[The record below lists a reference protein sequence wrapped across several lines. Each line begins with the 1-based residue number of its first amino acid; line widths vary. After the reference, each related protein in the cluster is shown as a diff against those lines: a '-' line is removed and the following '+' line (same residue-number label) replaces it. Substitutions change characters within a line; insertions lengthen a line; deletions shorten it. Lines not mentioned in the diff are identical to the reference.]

1 MTMCVCAFKFCFAE
15 RSAVF
20 PIVFGKIERTI
31 LEFDMQP
38 CRMPTWKGKCSC
50 ESATSSMSPQLWY
63 RVRITFFRIQLKWS
77 GLPSAMASQNV
88 FGFVSVIETL
98 GRAQTCSSM
107 PWWFRNPCCSAGCA
121 ASNQSIANVHIN
133 YYIMKVWTNI
143 GLEIGN
149 INCTI
154 FVCKQAKK
162 TFPRRRNCCVRIFS
176 NNLKKRIGN
185 SSGAGLT
192 I

>member
-15 RSAVF
+15 RFAVF
-20 PIVFGKIERTI
+20 SHCFRKDRTNHSGI
-31 LEFDMQP
+31 WYAALP
-38 CRMPTWKGKCSC
+38 YANLKRKCGC
-50 ESATSSMSPQLWY
+50 ETATSSMSPQLWY
-63 RVRITFFRIQLKWS
+63 RVRITLFRIQLKWS

-133 YYIMKVWTNI
+133 YYIIK
-143 GLEIGN
+143 GLKQHWAGN
-149 INCTI
+149 RKHQLHNFCLQTG
-154 FVCKQAKK
+154 
-162 TFPRRRNCCVRIFS
+162 P
-176 NNLKKRIGN
+176 KKRFQDDGIV
-185 SSGAGLT
+185 A
-192 I
+192 